1 MPMPQ
6 GKEKRRWES
15 SLPSL
20 SLHRPF
26 VKTSKRKSVWPE
38 KPVTLGDNKRIRI
51 SDDVDFASDDYDGR
65 IKRCMERLEAGYAVE
80 AFDSKLQ
87 DLTQARDKH
96 R

>member
-1 MPMPQ
+1 MLQ
-6 GKEKRRWES
+6 GKEQRRWES

-20 SLHRPF
+20 SLPKPF

-38 KPVTLGDNKRIRI
+38 KPVTLGDKKRIRI

-80 AFDSKLQ
+80 AFDSKLKV
-87 DLTQARDKH
+87 LIEARNKH